1 MAGKPLQMKFTALD
15 TQLIAQLKERGA
27 QRILDVGCG
36 SGRFAARAASAG
48 LEVTG
53 IDPFVIPSEK
63 RDFQFVKTRLQ
74 DFSPD
79 GRFDAAVLSFTL
91 HSISASE
98 RVELGRDLL
107 MRHIKPDGLL
117 MVVDYRRPELS
128 LLNSLLW
135 VLVYADEFLTIFV
148 DGNTNHW
155 RHFQDYIS
163 LPFVPRM
170 LGVKCSDANPV
181 GVSLLHMTYPSFNSP
196 VEISV
201 ESALV

>member
-1 MAGKPLQMKFTALD
+1 MRFTALD

-36 SGRFAARAASAG
+36 TGRFAARAASAG

-53 IDPFVIPSEK
+53 IDPFVIPSQK

-74 DFSPD
+74 DYSPD
-79 GRFDAAVLSFTL
+79 RRFDAAVLSFTL

-107 MRHIKPDGLL
+107 MRHIKPDGLIV
-117 MVVDYRRPELS
+117 VVDYQRPELT
-128 LLNSLLW
+128 LPNSLLW

-155 RHFQDYIS
+155 RHFQNFVS
-163 LPFVPRM
+163 RPFTPHL
-170 LGVKCSDANPV
+170 LGLIPSRKTSRK
-181 GVSLLHMTYPSFNSP
+181 VSLLQLTYP
-196 VEISV
+196 ELITAAAISV
-201 ESALV
+201 ELGLI